1 MNITG
6 IVSSLEGD
14 EATQMKFTR
23 IVATVFREE
32 GKGERVVTTSRFP
45 YPVLPPPRP
54 FCPFLSWLLP
64 FNETEETLTQLTQ
77 STHLHMCHSISFMTY
92 DVSNL
97 ERFPFSPEV
106 LLFFFYPEY
115 EFLFSDFFWTKFC
128 FKPQR
133 MLNGS
138 LETLLGSFLGLDD
151 KQ

>member
-6 IVSSLEGD
+6 IVFSLEGD
-14 EATQMKFTR
+14 EATQMKFKR
-23 IVATVFREE
+23 IVATVFSE
-32 GKGERVVTTSRFP
+32 GGRERVVTTSRFP
-45 YPVLPPPRP
+45 YPIFPPPIP
-54 FCPFLSWLLP
+54 FCPFLSRLSP
-64 FNETEETLTQLTQ
+64 FNETEETLTQ
-77 STHLHMCHSISFMTY
+77 STRLHMCHSISFMTY